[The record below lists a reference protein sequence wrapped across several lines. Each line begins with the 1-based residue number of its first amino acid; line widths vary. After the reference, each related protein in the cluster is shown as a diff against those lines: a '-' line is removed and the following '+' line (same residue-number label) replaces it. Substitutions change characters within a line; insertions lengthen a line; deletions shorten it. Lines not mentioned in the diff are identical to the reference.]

1 MQDRRG
7 ILFFTGI
14 KHSGKTTFA
23 KRIAS
28 RLGFEFKDA
37 DDLISAH
44 IGDMSVREFYR
55 QKGKEAFMEVEKEA
69 VSSFLSSAPSSLVL
83 SLGGGA
89 SDNTPLM
96 EEMKEKGTIIY
107 LRREKEDMLPVI
119 LRNGVPAFLDKD
131 DIQGSFSALYER
143 RDGIYRRYADLIVD
157 LGPYG
162 DKDQTENLIYR
173 ALKEKNYV

>member
-37 DDLISAH
+37 DDLISAN

-55 QKGKEAFMEVEKEA
+55 QKGKEAFMEVEKES
-69 VSSFLSSAPSSLVL
+69 VSSFLSSAPSSLV
-83 SLGGGA
+83 
-89 SDNTPLM
+89 
-96 EEMKEKGTIIY
+96 
-107 LRREKEDMLPVI
+107 
-119 LRNGVPAFLDKD
+119 
-131 DIQGSFSALYER
+131 
-143 RDGIYRRYADLIVD
+143 
-157 LGPYG
+157 
-162 DKDQTENLIYR
+162 
-173 ALKEKNYV
+173 

>member
-1 MQDRRG
+1 
-7 ILFFTGI
+7 
-14 KHSGKTTFA
+14 
-23 KRIAS
+23 
-28 RLGFEFKDA
+28 
-37 DDLISAH
+37 
-44 IGDMSVREFYR
+44 
-55 QKGKEAFMEVEKEA
+55 MEVEKES

-96 EEMKEKGTIIY
+96 EEMKGKGTIIY

-162 DKDQTENLIYR
+162 DKDQTENLIYG